1 MGFGETFFFKKGFPK
16 FSIEF
21 TLIELP
27 VVKEMTQVKNTEK
40 KRMSKWKIA
49 LIVIGILLLLLLIPV
64 IILSSSLLVKYNTT
78 SYEYVAPTERVEEYV
93 MPEYPEIVLD
103 TEGTWEEGVDL
114 TPDVPEQETA
124 ELIVETEPAQET
136 EPLPEETELPPE
148 TEVQPE
154 TEAVT
159 EETEKAP
166 ETQTI
171 IEKVPAAEKTPSV
184 PAQSAPSETLPPVI
198 NTPSAA
204 PTYTAPSNP
213 DASFANSI
221 ALSVY
226 GKTPIYKVNQK
237 NPDIKNILVMGT
249 DTRDV
254 TADRGRSDSTII
266 VSYNKKTGSIKL
278 TSLLRDSLVP
288 IEGHGWNRINTAYFY
303 DGVGLAINTVN
314 QLYGLDIQDFIVID
328 FNGTKNFID
337 YIGGVDVTL
346 TAEEAELYS
355 AYSGRD
361 ISAGLTHMDSTLA
374 LTHMRNRTIGSDF
387 GRTQRQRD
395 TITAIIKQIASKK
408 SLNDLYGIVDYSF
421 SLIKTNISATDLLSL
436 ATSILSNASSLSIES
451 ENVPF
456 SDAYQFAWYNGM
468 AILSY
473 DIGEA
478 AVRLNNFIYGD

>member
-1 MGFGETFFFKKGFPK
+1 
-16 FSIEF
+16 
-21 TLIELP
+21 
-27 VVKEMTQVKNTEK
+27 
-40 KRMSKWKIA
+40 MSKWKIV
-49 LIVIGILLLLLLIPV
+49 LIVLGILLLLLLVPV

-78 SYEYVAPTERVEEYV
+78 SYEYVAPVERVEEYV
-93 MPEYPEIVLD
+93 LPEYPEIVLD

-114 TPDVPEQETA
+114 TPEIPEQENPETTA
-124 ELIVETEPAQET
+124 ETEPVQES
-136 EPLPEETELPPE
+136 PETAAETELPPE
-148 TEVQPE
+148 TEPVPEE
-154 TEAVT
+154 TEAVP
-159 EETEKAP
+159 EETEESS

-171 IEKVPAAEKTPSV
+171 IEEVPEAEKAPAIQTPSA
-184 PAQSAPSETLPPVI
+184 PAETLPPVV
-198 NTPSAA
+198 NTPSEKPA
-204 PTYTAPSNP
+204 YTAPSNP
-213 DASFANSI
+213 DASFANSN

-226 GKTPIYKVNQK
+226 GKTPIYKVPQK

-288 IEGHGWNRINTAYFY
+288 IEGVGWNRINTAYFY
-303 DGVGLAINTVN
+303 GGVGLAINTVN

-346 TAEEAELYS
+346 TPEEAHMYS

-374 LTHMRNRTIGSDF
+374 MMHMRNRTIGSDF
-387 GRTQRQRD
+387 GRTQRQRE
-395 TITAIIKQIASKK
+395 TITAVIKQIASKK
-408 SLNDLYGIVDYSF
+408 SLNELYDIVDYSF
-421 SLIKTNISATDLLSL
+421 GLVKTNISATDLLSL
-436 ATSILSNASSLSIES
+436 AASVLSNASSLSIES

-473 DIGEA
+473 DIGQA
-478 AVRLNNFIYGD
+478 AVRLNNFIYGN